1 MNKDILLYNRLQA
14 YKLNLHTLS
23 ERSGVSYSTVYNLFT
38 GRKRIS
44 DASGETLC
52 NLARFL
58 GMTMDEMY
66 HELNVKDTDS
76 KIFPD
81 FLLMWKD
88 EVIASVT
95 VGENEVNIDRY
106 VIHPVK
112 QIFYA
117 DKISRFKFGEI
128 LKLRCW
134 DEKRP
139 DIKELLNAIG
149 LENYNPY
156 EICKK
161 THGRM
166 VQDPIWFKFEG
177 ETLTY
182 RSFAEKRDFNA

>member
-1 MNKDILLYNRLQA
+1 MNRDILLYNRLQA

-38 GRKRIS
+38 GRKKIS

-66 HELNVKDTDS
+66 HELDVKDTDS

-182 RSFAEKRDFNA
+182 RSFANAR